1 MASSMANLMEDDMD
15 MDLKLFMFFCN
26 INIYIY
32 IYDVL
37 NGFLSFLMK
46 YEKGNP

>member
-26 INIYIY
+26 INIYM
-32 IYDVL
+32 YDVL